1 MWTKLSAAC
10 HNVSCDIFFL
20 LLFSIIIWSLSFLFL
35 FASFSYG
42 SSWSFLFFFPV
53 FYSLLVWTTKI
64 IRKQSNSMHSGC
76 TYVEKVQNERQKR
89 TRQCVSTF
97 PEQIFRMSSNRTPFI
112 EHRTQN
118 TVHTFA
124 NFIKIGNYQINV
136 ALHLVFLWCFA
147 CIKTEIRYDIP
158 A

>member
-97 PEQIFRMSSNRTPFI
+97 PEQIFRMSSNRTPFT
-112 EHRTQN
+112 EHSTLIPICKFYQN
-118 TVHTFA
+118 RKLSDQRCSSFGIFMVFCMHK
-124 NFIKIGNYQINV
+124 NGN
-136 ALHLVFLWCFA
+136 
-147 CIKTEIRYDIP
+147 
-158 A
+158 